1 MAAITD
7 LSTPPRGFPVAEF
20 ETRTANAQRAMA
32 ERSIDVMLLTTEPE
46 VRYFTGF
53 KTLFWLSPTRPWFVV
68 VPAAGKPVAIIPSI
82 GDSLMSSTW
91 IDDVRVWSS
100 PNPDDDGVSLLVEA
114 LRELG
119 GANATIGTPMGP
131 ETHIRMPAADFENV
145 RSQLGDANWV
155 DTTDIVSG
163 LRMVKS
169 ENEIAKVAHV
179 CRIVSDAFDGLPNLI
194 SIGDTEQQAFAK
206 FRIDILQRGA
216 DDVPYLV
223 GSTGPGGFDDIIKS
237 PTDRVIGDGDLL
249 LFDTG
254 SVYDGYFSDF
264 DRNFAFGSAD
274 DAAKRAYEVVWRSTE
289 AGLAAVKPG
298 ATTSDLW
305 SAMMRVID
313 EEGSPSGKASEAATP
328 KNSVGRMGHGLG
340 MQVTEW
346 PSHTASDDT
355 VLQEGM
361 VLTLEP
367 GYSWAPGKMMVHE
380 ENLVVR
386 ADGAELLSRRAAP
399 ELPVL
404 A

>member
-1 MAAITD
+1 MTS
-7 LSTPPRGFPVAEF
+7 LSAPSKPVPPPSRGFPVEEF
-20 ETRTANAQRAMA
+20 EARTAAAQDLMSAAGMDA
-32 ERSIDVMLLTTEPE
+32 LLLTTEPE

-53 KTLFWLSPTRPWFVV
+53 QTLFWLSPTRPWFVV
-68 VPAAGKPVAIIPSI
+68 VPSSGKPVAVIPSI
-82 GDSLMSSTW
+82 GESLMGTTW

-100 PNPDDDGVSLLVEA
+100 PNPSDDGVSLLVETIA
-114 LRELG
+114 ELVDAG
-119 GANATIGTPMGP
+119 GTVGVPMGP
-131 ETHIRMPAADFENV
+131 ETHIRMPANDFEIV
-145 RSQLGDANWV
+145 RERLEQQRSMAFLDATN
-155 DTTDIVSG
+155 IVSG

-169 ENEIAKVAHV
+169 ENEIAKIAHV
-179 CRIVSDAFDGLPNLI
+179 CGIVSGAFENIGSLL
-194 SIGDTEQQAFAK
+194 SVGDTEQEAFAK

-237 PTDRVIGDGDLL
+237 PTERIIGEGDLL

-264 DRNFAFGSAD
+264 DRNYAFGSAD
-274 DAAKRAYEVVWRSTE
+274 DAAKRAYDVVWRSTE
-289 AGLAAVKPG
+289 AGLAAVRPG

-305 SAMMRVID
+305 AAMMAVL
-313 EEGSPSGKASEAATP
+313 EEGGSLG
-328 KNSVGRMGHGLG
+328 NNVGRMGHGLG

-346 PSHTASDDT
+346 PSNTQSDNT

-367 GYSWAPGKMMVHE
+367 GLSWAPGKMMVHE

-386 ADGAELLSRRAAP
+386 ADGPQMLSRRAAP
-399 ELPVL
+399 ELPIL
-404 A
+404 